1 MEKYKISNKIID
13 PLKNFEGDIEYQSNK
28 KKSFIDG
35 KFRIHDD
42 GARYPTIGY
51 GHKIKSNE
59 LERFKDGISSAEA
72 EQLLRE
78 DLDNVENDL
87 NRIFKTPLSQ
97 NEVDALGS
105 FIFNVGGGANVSNSN
120 TVYMINKNLD
130 FNPITG
136 KTLEEEFKE
145 WNTSKGQVLN
155 GLIDRRNK
163 EWEIFS
169 NGNY

>member
-1 MEKYKISNKIID
+1 M
-13 PLKNFEGDIEYQSNK
+13 L
-28 KKSFIDG
+28 
-35 KFRIHDD
+35 
-42 GARYPTIGY
+42 
-51 GHKIKSNE
+51 
-59 LERFKDGISSAEA
+59 
-72 EQLLRE
+72 
-78 DLDNVENDL
+78 
-87 NRIFKTPLSQ
+87 
-97 NEVDALGS
+97 
-105 FIFNVGGGANVSNSN
+105 GGGANVSNSN